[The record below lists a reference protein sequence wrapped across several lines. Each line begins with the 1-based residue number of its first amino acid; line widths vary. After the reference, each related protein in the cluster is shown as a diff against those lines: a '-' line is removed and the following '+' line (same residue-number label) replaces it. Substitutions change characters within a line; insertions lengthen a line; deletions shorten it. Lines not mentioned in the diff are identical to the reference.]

1 MKLFCILESGLG
13 LDDLYDLKLGLICIY
28 IACPVWPA
36 MFYVDTIDLLDMSRS
51 AKRRNAE
58 SGECLTGL
66 TLTLSLFGILD
77 SGRSP
82 RSAFRRSTLRAVPDT
97 LIWFCVLPT
106 ELHFWVFGK
115 YITCNECVLYRWLYA
130 KFGLNENEHLSWSRH
145 AHECNSTSTAHRQQR
160 DGSFFHYLFRSR
172 RYSVVL
178 ELIWC

>member
-1 MKLFCILESGLG
+1 
-13 LDDLYDLKLGLICIY
+13 
-28 IACPVWPA
+28 

-97 LIWFCVLPT
+97 LI
-106 ELHFWVFGK
+106 
-115 YITCNECVLYRWLYA
+115 
-130 KFGLNENEHLSWSRH
+130 
-145 AHECNSTSTAHRQQR
+145 
-160 DGSFFHYLFRSR
+160 
-172 RYSVVL
+172 
-178 ELIWC
+178 